1 MEGEPQTATFE
12 DLSIDDSLGALA
24 RVRQYGTSAIAL
36 QRLVHVKMLTDA
48 AESVPYE
55 SIQTDLFPLLRALSM
70 DNEWVIRQHLGEQ
83 LGGVAAACLREAE
96 GEDGPGYRGII
107 ESILPL
113 IQTLL
118 NDSQDEVRQSS
129 GASLCHICSLLAPE
143 DRGRRALTLALQL
156 AHDDE
161 QEDLRMTAAKLLND
175 MVEILGPD
183 LCTQFVS
190 PELVSLAEDPVFRV
204 RKAAALALHSACRVA
219 GEADAVDRL
228 LPAFIRLTKDD
239 IYRVRK
245 ACAEALVDM
254 STAVSP
260 GLRGHVLLEVFTRLA
275 GDASKLVRQAAMQQL
290 GPFLSTLPA
299 AKVSDALLEMF
310 AGMAAADT
318 GDPTLDRDMRGYCA
332 YNLPGVMAAV
342 GPSRWRPFLKE
353 AYGRLVRD
361 GVWTVRR
368 TLACSLHE
376 MVRVMGGEGRGRRGG
391 RERRWRGGGVAGKRG
406 VWRATRSG

>member
-1 MEGEPQTATFE
+1 MSTHTVCTSFFFMEGEPQTATFE

-175 MVEILGPD
+175 MVEILGACAWAPVRA
-183 LCTQFVS
+183 L
-190 PELVSLAEDPVFRV
+190 PRKLRSLPPP
-204 RKAAALALHSACRVA
+204 
-219 GEADAVDRL
+219 L
-228 LPAFIRLTKDD
+228 LPSRFFPSFPLNP
-239 IYRVRK
+239 
-245 ACAEALVDM
+245 LPP
-254 STAVSP
+254 SP
-260 GLRGHVLLEVFTRLA
+260 
-275 GDASKLVRQAAMQQL
+275 
-290 GPFLSTLPA
+290 P
-299 AKVSDALLEMF
+299 
-310 AGMAAADT
+310 
-318 GDPTLDRDMRGYCA
+318 DR
-332 YNLPGVMAAV
+332 P
-342 GPSRWRPFLKE
+342 
-353 AYGRLVRD
+353 
-361 GVWTVRR
+361 
-368 TLACSLHE
+368 
-376 MVRVMGGEGRGRRGG
+376 
-391 RERRWRGGGVAGKRG
+391 
-406 VWRATRSG
+406 